1 MSFGIGLGTWIALA
15 LGAAAGQ
22 QGEDRKPA
30 QKPFDDAEFVKMAA
44 SDGLH
49 EVALGK
55 IAGEKAKN
63 ADVKKFA
70 EKMVTDHTKA
80 NDDLKTAAKEA
91 GVAVPEQMTDDHQKE
106 VNRFKDYKGDNF
118 DQDYVKH
125 MVKDHEDA
133 VALFTKATK
142 EAKNKALREF
152 ATKYLPV
159 IQGHLDDAKKL
170 QK

>member
-1 MSFGIGLGTWIALA
+1 MSFGIGLCTFIALS

-22 QGEDRKPA
+22 QGEDRKLA
-30 QKPFDDAEFVKMAA
+30 QKPFDDAEFVKMVA

-55 IAGEKAKN
+55 IVTEKAKN

-70 EKMVTDHTKA
+70 EKMVADHTKA
-80 NDDLKTAAKEA
+80 GEELKTAAREA
-91 GVAVPEQMTDDHQKE
+91 GVTVPEQMTDEHQKE

-125 MVKDHEDA
+125 MVKDHGEA
-133 VALFTKATK
+133 VALFTKASK

-152 ATKYLPV
+152 ATKYVPV
-159 IQGHLDDAKKL
+159 IQGHLEEAKKL